1 MKRQSRSHRWQQWL
15 LVIGIVALAFNLRPA
30 AVSVGPL
37 LDEIT
42 TGLRMSPVSAG
53 LLTSLPVVAFA
64 TVGALAPRLARI
76 VGLHR
81 VTLLSLAC
89 VTVGLA
95 MRTRVDDSIAFLAWS
110 FLALAGMA
118 TANVV
123 MPSLVKLHFPHRI
136 GSLTAIYTTAM
147 AIGLTAASVITVPI
161 AEHAGTPL
169 DWRRGLAVW
178 AVTALIAAL
187 PWFALIRHDRS
198 IEPTTSTIGLWDVA
212 KTRLGLMMALFFG
225 LQSLQAYSLFGWVA
239 QIYRD
244 AGFSPHDAGLLLG
257 VMTGVGIPLSFAI
270 PVLAARS
277 PNPAWLL
284 SALMACYPVGLLGL
298 MLAPDTLPWLWVI
311 VLGAGLSTFPLILT
325 LINLRA
331 RTTAGT
337 AALSG
342 FTQSAGYLVA
352 ALGPVSVG
360 ALYDATDGWT
370 APLLLLLV
378 LSVAQLLSGLAVTRP
393 AYIEDALPQRAS

>member
-1 MKRQSRSHRWQQWL
+1 MRRGNRGIRWQQWL
-15 LVIGIVALAFNLRPA
+15 LVAGIVALSFNLRPA

-53 LLTSLPVVAFA
+53 VLTSLPVVAFA

-81 VTLLSLAC
+81 ITLIALAF

-95 MRTRVDDSIAFLAWS
+95 VRTRVDGSLAFLAWS

-118 TANVV
+118 TANVL
-123 MPSLVKLHFPHRI
+123 MPSLVKLHFPHRV
-136 GSLTAIYTTAM
+136 GSMTAVYTTAM
-147 AIGLTAASVITVPI
+147 AVGLTSASVLTVPI
-161 AEHAGTPL
+161 AEHTTDL

-178 AVTALIAAL
+178 SITALIAAL
-187 PWFALIRHDRS
+187 PWIALIRHDRS
-198 IEPTTSTIGLWDVA
+198 IDPTTSTIGLWDVA
-212 KTRLGLMMALFFG
+212 RTRLGIMMALFFG
-225 LQSLQAYSLFGWVA
+225 LQSLQAYSAFGWVA

-244 AGFSPHDAGLLLG
+244 AGFSPHTAGLLLG
-257 VMTGVGIPLSFAI
+257 IMTGVGIPLSFAI

-277 PNPAWLL
+277 SHQARLL
-284 SALMACYPVGLLGL
+284 IALMACYPVGLLGL
-298 MLAPDTLPWLWVI
+298 MLIPDRMPWLWAV

-360 ALYDATDGWT
+360 ALYDVTGGWT
-370 APLLLLLV
+370 APLLLLLG
-378 LSVAQLLSGLAVTRP
+378 LSGLQLVTGLAVSRP
-393 AYIEDALPQRAS
+393 AYIEDELPNR